1 LLVNK
6 ETKPVLSIDRRCI
19 DTVRML
25 SVDMVEKAKSGHP
38 GMPLGA
44 APMAYVLWDRFLK
57 FNPKNPR
64 WFDRDRFVL
73 SAGHG
78 SALLYALLHLYGYHL
93 PLQELQNFRQWGSK
107 TAGHPEYGLTPG
119 AEATT
124 GPLGQ
129 GFAMGVGMAIAE
141 AHLSSVLNDERM
153 SPVIHHHTYAIVSD
167 GDLMEGVACEAASLA
182 GTLKLGKLVYLYDD
196 NRITIEGSTALA
208 FTENVGKRFEA
219 YGWHVQS
226 VEDGCDVDEIAT
238 AIDQARAETTR
249 PSLICVRTHIGY
261 GSPRQDSEKAHGEP
275 LGPEGTAAT
284 RERLGWPAGRTFYVP
299 DEVRS
304 HCAEAVG
311 RGACLQ
317 EEWKGRCE
325 GYRGANGERG
335 TLLDSVIDGGIP
347 VGWDGHIPKFDPDD
361 GPMATRVASGK
372 VLNAIAERLPTLMGG
387 SADLAPSN
395 KSVLN
400 DEADFGIDGPAGRNI
415 HFGVREHAMAAI
427 VNGMALH
434 GGVQPYGAT
443 FLVFADYMRPS
454 LRLASL
460 MQTPSIFV
468 YSHDSIGV
476 GEDGPT
482 HQPIEQ
488 LASLRAIPG
497 FCVYRPADGNET
509 AAVWRLAVERGG
521 PCALVLSRQKLPV
534 LDPANGV
541 MADGTPKGA
550 YVLSDAPADLLQQRA
565 LALTLV
571 ATGSEVHLALE
582 AQERLAEKGVPV
594 RVVSM
599 PCREIYFEQ
608 NEDYRSRV
616 LPPDVPI
623 LAIEAGVTFG
633 WRDIVGDR
641 GAVIGLDRFGES
653 APGPTAMDK
662 LGFNVTR
669 VVDDAMNLSV

>member
-1 LLVNK
+1 MKK
-6 ETKPVLSIDRRCI
+6 ETKSMASIDQRCI

-25 SVDMVEKAKSGHP
+25 AVDMVENAKSGHP

-57 FNPKNPR
+57 HSPNSPR

-78 SALLYALLHLYGYHL
+78 SALLYTLLHVYGYHL

-119 AEATT
+119 VEATT

-141 AHLSSVLNDERM
+141 AHLSSVFNDERR
-153 SPVIHHHTYAIVSD
+153 SPVIDHYTYAIVSD
-167 GDLMEGVACEAASLA
+167 GDLMEGVASEAASLA

-208 FTENVGKRFEA
+208 FTEDVGKRFEA

-226 VEDGCDVDEIAT
+226 VEDGCDIDEIAA
-238 AIDQARAETTR
+238 AIDRARAETTR

-275 LGPEGTAAT
+275 LGPEGAAAT
-284 RERLGWPAGRTFYVP
+284 RERLGWPAEQTFYIP

-304 HCAEAVG
+304 HCAEAIG
-311 RGACLQ
+311 RGVHLEQ
-317 EEWKGRCE
+317 EWMGRCE
-325 GYRGANGERG
+325 GYRGANRERG
-335 TLLDSVIDGGIP
+335 TLLDRVIDGGLP
-347 VGWDGHIPKFDPDD
+347 DGWDSHIPKFDPDD
-361 GPMATRVASGK
+361 GPMATRAASGK
-372 VLNAIAERLPTLMGG
+372 VLNAIAEGLPTLMGG

-460 MQTPSIFV
+460 MQTPSIFIF
-468 YSHDSIGV
+468 SHDSIGV

-482 HQPIEQ
+482 HQPIEH

-497 FCVYRPADGNET
+497 FSVLRPADGNET

-541 MADGTPKGA
+541 IADGAPKGA
-550 YVLSDAPADLLQQRA
+550 YVLSDAPADLLQQRS

-571 ATGSEVHLALE
+571 ATGSEVPLALE
-582 AQERLAEKGVPV
+582 AQKRLAEKGVPV

-599 PCREIYFEQ
+599 PCREIYLEQ

-653 APGPTAMDK
+653 APGPTVMDE

-669 VVDDAMNLSV
+669 VVGEAMNLLV